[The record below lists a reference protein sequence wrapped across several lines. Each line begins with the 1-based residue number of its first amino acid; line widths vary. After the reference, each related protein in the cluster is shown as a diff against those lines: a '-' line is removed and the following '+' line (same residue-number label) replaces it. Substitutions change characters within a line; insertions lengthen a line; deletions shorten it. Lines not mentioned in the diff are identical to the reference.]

1 MTETNV
7 QVPNRLES
15 ENLKTES
22 QREPQPHPT
31 LRGFNSASTHNSSP
45 NDRPADQNRQTDL
58 LLSESK
64 RVADIQHRSGDV
76 KQNA

>member
-7 QVPNRLES
+7 QVPSRMES
-15 ENLKTES
+15 ENFKTEP
-22 QREPQPHPT
+22 QREPQLHPT
-31 LRGFNSASTHNSSP
+31 LRGFNSASTHNSTP
-45 NDRPADQNRQTDL
+45 NDRKPDQNCQTDL

-64 RVADIQHRSGDV
+64 RLADIQHRSGDV